1 MAASHIALRARSY
14 GSFPASADA
23 HDVAWL
29 QHSQERIAGRRSLDD
44 RRTIAQAW
52 PCFLDAFPVLRDAS
66 QHLRTLFMGA
76 AVTKQFVCGETLSD
90 DKEPALVYVLA
101 GEAEFQDEGARR
113 VRPGQG
119 AGEEILWHAA
129 SPTLKATSRTGTAL
143 VIRKSE
149 LDVLRQAVP
158 EHYAEFE
165 KQIQLHRAWH
175 KEGDGG
181 MAIEE
186 VHDLVRCLVDAA
198 RRDDS
203 VTIRKVAR
211 DRPALL
217 DLCDHSAREG
227 GALHVAAM
235 SRSDS
240 AFDTLLELDASPDA
254 RSSSGHTPMHSA
266 ALVGNLTAIRKLLER
281 QASASKSSNMLRT
294 PLHFAAQEGHVDVV
308 KALLKAGAKVDV
320 QDTRLSTPAH
330 LAVRHGHPDVVKALL
345 LAGCNILK
353 RDHHRRSV
361 WNEARQWK
369 DGDADGLGRQERGA
383 IYDMVHLV
391 FTREKLLTDWGHPCP
406 ERDRS
411 YLEMPA
417 PEPEPEPEPA
427 PKKPNFNL
435 V

>member
-1 MAASHIALRARSY
+1 MCQCLNSAAFDDGHAFVEQVPQIPAVAPQAPRRAAAGSSKSSSRQQSSTPMAASHIALRARSY

-119 AGEEILWHAA
+119 AGEEMLWHAA

-181 MAIEE
+181 MAVEE

-203 VTIRKVAR
+203 VSY
-211 DRPALL
+211 
-217 DLCDHSAREG
+217 CCF
-227 GALHVAAM
+227 
-235 SRSDS
+235 RS
-240 AFDTLLELDASPDA
+240 
-254 RSSSGHTPMHSA
+254 
-266 ALVGNLTAIRKLLER
+266 
-281 QASASKSSNMLRT
+281 
-294 PLHFAAQEGHVDVV
+294 
-308 KALLKAGAKVDV
+308 V
-320 QDTRLSTPAH
+320 Q
-330 LAVRHGHPDVVKALL
+330 
-345 LAGCNILK
+345 LAGEIC
-353 RDHHRRSV
+353 RM
-361 WNEARQWK
+361 A
-369 DGDADGLGRQERGA
+369 
-383 IYDMVHLV
+383 
-391 FTREKLLTDWGHPCP
+391 LTIGWD
-406 ERDRS
+406 DR
-411 YLEMPA
+411 
-417 PEPEPEPEPA
+417 
-427 PKKPNFNL
+427 
-435 V
+435 